1 MIDLRIGDCREVLR
15 TLPDACVDLVIA
27 DPPYGDTNCDWDK
40 QVDGWLD
47 ELPRVLKP
55 SGSLWCFGSMRF
67 FLDRGADFR
76 DWKYAQDLV
85 WEKQNGSNSL
95 ADRFRRVHELL
106 VQFYPKGRPWGEVY
120 KKPVYCDD
128 ATGRTIRRKQKVQ
141 HWSKIGG
148 HHYTSVD
155 GGPRLLR
162 SVLYCR
168 SEHGRAEHETQK
180 PAHLLLPLIEYSCP
194 QGGVVLDPM
203 AGSGTTGIAA
213 RATGRSAV
221 LIELRPAAVE
231 IARRRIGSDA
241 PLLHQGETA

>member
-15 TLPDACVDLVIA
+15 TLPDACADVVIA
-27 DPPYGDTNCDWDK
+27 DPPYGDTSCDWDK

-47 ELPRVLKP
+47 ELPRVLKL

-85 WEKQNGSNSL
+85 WEKQNGSASFS
-95 ADRFRRVHELL
+95 DRFRRVHELI
-106 VQFYPKGRPWGEVY
+106 VQFYPADRPWADVY
-120 KKPVYCDD
+120 RKPQFTSD
-128 ATGRTIRRKQKVQ
+128 ATARTIRRKQKPQ
-141 HWSKIGG
+141 HWGGIGPAT
-148 HHYTSVD
+148 YKSED

-194 QGGVVLDPM
+194 QGG
-203 AGSGTTGIAA
+203 GSTRPDGRQRHDRHRRSRDRSQRRPHRTSTGGCRDCAQTHWQRCAA
-213 RATGRSAV
+213 
-221 LIELRPAAVE
+221 AAS
-231 IARRRIGSDA
+231 G
-241 PLLHQGETA
+241 